1 MYSICMPLFN
11 RLKNNKRKPVSKGKV
26 LARVG
31 IGAAVVATALTF
43 IGRSMEKSQLRQL
56 ARVAERERTS
66 ASASAA
72 PKKFVY
78 ENKYPPVSEKQVV
91 KEIRQ
96 IKGLLGLN
104 LANKTDQKVQSMIL
118 KIAKDSGVSPRVAL
132 RTLARSTGKM
142 ALLKADLE
150 EYKKLMRTL
159 ESEGNSIGAKSVNE
173 EVQRKGK
180 ILEIL
185 ESFNKFDTISR
196 EMFLIRIEGH

>member
-1 MYSICMPLFN
+1 MPLFN
-11 RLKNNKRKPVSKGKV
+11 RQRNAKRKPISKGKV

-31 IGAAVVATALTF
+31 LGAAVVATALSF
-43 IGRSMEKSQLRQL
+43 IGKSMEKSKLDQL

-66 ASASAA
+66 ISASAS
-72 PKKFVY
+72 PKKPVY
-78 ENKYPPVSEKQVV
+78 VNKYPPVSEKQMA

-104 LANKTDQKVQSMIL
+104 LANKIDQKVQSMIL

-150 EYKKLMRTL
+150 EYKKLMHTL

-173 EVQRKGK
+173 EVQRKAK

-185 ESFNKFDTISR
+185 ESFNKFDATSR
-196 EMFLIRIEGH
+196 EVFLIRIEGY